1 MKYMNNII
9 GKKFYP
15 HFLMGMVSLFV
26 LISVPQIAFSATNNG
41 CDDEDNSYINAEL
54 ALCSTHVYNLGNVT
68 NPTTDTERQ
77 LMRDVVALKTTVMTQ
92 QMYAQYEY
100 LEAMLRRFKT
110 QLKKA
115 VLTTSLQAAGAT
127 DADGNGGTGGGS
139 SGYGTSGGYYNSNQN
154 IVLTGAN
161 DCMAQN
167 DKNSVISC
175 LQNNLSLI
183 RNAVASGN
191 VGEAY
196 RQLTKDV
203 DAASTWQLFIVA
215 EKATDTVPTVCI
227 KASKENPNGEL
238 RSTKKSVEAC
248 IRQFNVDLAN
258 AKEHFNKANSNPWGQ
273 MMGLM
278 GGK

>member
-154 IVLTGAN
+154 FVLAGAH
-161 DCMAQN
+161 DCMAEA
-167 DKNSVISC
+167 DKKSAIKC
-175 LQNNLSLI
+175 LQDNLSLV

-191 VGEAY
+191 IGEAY
-196 RQLTKDV
+196 RQLEKDIDAAGTWSLFVGNNGEAKDV
-203 DAASTWQLFIVA
+203 PS
-215 EKATDTVPTVCI
+215 ECI
-227 KASKENPNGEL
+227 KASSKDKKGEL
-238 RSTKKSVEAC
+238 KSTKKSVEAC
-248 IRQFNVDLAN
+248 IRKFNVELAN
-258 AKEHFNKANSNPWGQ
+258 AKDYFNKSDSNPWGQ